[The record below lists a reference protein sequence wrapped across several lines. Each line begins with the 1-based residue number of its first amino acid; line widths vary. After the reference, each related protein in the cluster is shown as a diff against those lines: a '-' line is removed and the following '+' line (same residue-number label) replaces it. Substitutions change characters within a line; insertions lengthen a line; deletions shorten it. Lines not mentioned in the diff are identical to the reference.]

1 MWSSRTATKCT
12 LKLGCLAKIHF
23 SSFYFPD
30 AQASFNMCPWEKVK
44 FLTDWIC
51 TSLCVCVCYQRQGHL
66 AFSRT
71 MTSHSLISATP
82 SSRVWEHT
90 CLCCLQLHMCVFLC
104 NCSLFGISLSV
115 CHFSLIR
122 VWIFWVYQQWVL
134 KKWVY
139 KGWLNVLSS
148 CKFLRFV
155 WVFEC
160 ASVRVCDTVCHII
173 FAQRADR
180 VK

>member
-1 MWSSRTATKCT
+1 
-12 LKLGCLAKIHF
+12 
-23 SSFYFPD
+23 
-30 AQASFNMCPWEKVK
+30 MCPWEKVK

-90 CLCCLQLHMCVFLC
+90 CLCCLHLHMCVFLC

-134 KKWVY
+134 KSEFTKVDWMYCPRASSFVLCECSSAPVCVSVTLFATLY
-139 KGWLNVLSS
+139 LLREPTGWNSFWLKRAETDGGRWEDKDRNEKGRDW
-148 CKFLRFV
+148 KR
-155 WVFEC
+155 
-160 ASVRVCDTVCHII
+160 RI
-173 FAQRADR
+173 
-180 VK
+180 